1 MNPLRNFDLNLLVI
15 FDALMAE
22 RHVSRAAERVFLS
35 QSAMSHALNRLRQQ
49 FDDPLLVRSG
59 NGLQPTARALAI
71 LPEVRQALQLVNQTL
86 MPPGEFDPACSSRRF
101 TVACTD
107 FFEAVIFPDLVARMQ
122 KSAPNMQLE
131 VDIISPETFGQELE
145 SGKVDLV
152 VGIDCSYPLPGHLL
166 SEAWL
171 SQPYSCLAAKDNK
184 QIGERLN
191 LNQYLQQPHVV
202 FSDLSGASSNP
213 IDSWLSEQQ
222 QQRRA
227 IARTINYM
235 AAARIAAATD
245 AIITL
250 PQAMAELFCQMLPLR
265 MIAAPEELPV
275 AEMQLVTHPLFSND
289 PALSWLME
297 QIKSV

>member
-15 FDALMAE
+15 FDALMTE

-86 MPPGEFDPACSSRRF
+86 TPPGEFDPAIASRRF
-101 TVACTD
+101 TIACTD
-107 FFEAVIFPDLVARMQ
+107 FFEAVIFPDLVARLQ
-122 KSAPNMQLE
+122 KIAPKVKLE
-131 VDIISPETFGQELE
+131 IEIISPDTFSQGLE

-152 VGIDCSYPLPGHLL
+152 LGIDSSYPLPAHLH
-166 SEAWL
+166 SELWL
-171 SQPYSCLAAKDNK
+171 SQPFHCLAASDNST
-184 QIGERLN
+184 IGDKLDLE
-191 LNQYLQQPHVV
+191 QYLRQPHVV

-213 IDSWLSEQQ
+213 IDSWLEEQQ
-222 QQRRA
+222 LQRDA
-227 IARTINYM
+227 IAHTINYM

-245 AIITL
+245 AVITL

-265 MIAAPEELPV
+265 MIEAPKALPV

-289 PALSWLME
+289 PALSWLVE
-297 QIKSV
+297 QIRSV